1 MTCLMPRSVSVCSVT
16 KAYRY
21 SLRIWQ
27 SQLSI
32 VALVT
37 QCHRGEQKLGYKG
50 EALDVGIE
58 MKDSRRNTIE
68 FTLASA
74 RTQATQK
81 RAARP
86 NSNRV
91 RELREQAERRKTTT
105 ESWPC

>member
-1 MTCLMPRSVSVCSVT
+1 MPRSVSVCSVT

-74 RTQATQK
+74 RI
-81 RAARP
+81 P
-86 NSNRV
+86 GD
-91 RELREQAERRKTTT
+91 AEERGETKQ
-105 ESWPC
+105 